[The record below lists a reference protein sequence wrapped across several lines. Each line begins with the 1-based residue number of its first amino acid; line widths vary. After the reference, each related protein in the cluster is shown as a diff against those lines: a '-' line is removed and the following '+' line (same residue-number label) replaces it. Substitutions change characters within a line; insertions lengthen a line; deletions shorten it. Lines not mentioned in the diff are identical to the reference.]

1 VGGMRTEQRTYC
13 DAVSFSPRNHT
24 VTFTAE
30 SLPVPVV
37 HLSCFFLHPL
47 HLCVTSRDA
56 VRQLLRVHARLGA
69 AEGRDEKA
77 AEAAGGRG
85 TAPAEASLATQG
97 RLQSL
102 QPRLL
107 DAALCH
113 GEAKAK
119 KFQHCAFTVLSLQ
132 ASAQM

>member
-1 VGGMRTEQRTYC
+1 MGGEGGRTAEYC

-30 SLPVPVV
+30 SLPVLVV
-37 HLSCFFLHPL
+37 NLSCFFLHPL
-47 HLCVTSRDA
+47 HLCGTSRDA
-56 VRQLLRVHARLGA
+56 VRQLLRVHAGPGA
-69 AEGRDEKA
+69 PEGRDEA
-77 AEAAGGRG
+77 SAEAAGGRG
-85 TAPAEASLATQG
+85 TTPPEASLATQG

-119 KFQHCAFTVLSLQ
+119 NFFA
-132 ASAQM
+132 